1 MPLLL
6 DNEDVAHTFV
16 SSTVLTTVVTVANYT
31 IADHDVQVTDLLGRS
46 SATKTLA
53 IRFPRSVPADLRGGS
68 SEATGREDFGHE
80 G

>member
-53 IRFPRSVPADLRGGS
+53 ITA
-68 SEATGREDFGHE
+68 
-80 G
+80 